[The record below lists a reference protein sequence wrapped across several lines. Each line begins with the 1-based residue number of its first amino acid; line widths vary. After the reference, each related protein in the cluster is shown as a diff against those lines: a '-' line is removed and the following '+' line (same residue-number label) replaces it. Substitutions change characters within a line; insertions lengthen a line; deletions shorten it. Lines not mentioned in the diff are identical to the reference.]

1 MDNRALRRGNALLA
15 LVHAAQAVVILA
27 LSTDFSL
34 PVTGAFMEGQPGS
47 GLPKQE
53 SCSST
58 SESARSS
65 AHSCCS
71 QRSTTL
77 SSRSRRAAHATSEVS
92 QRASTLSAGSSTR
105 CRRR

>member
-1 MDNRALRRGNALLA
+1 MDNRALRRGNASLA

-34 PVTGAFMEGQPGS
+34 PVTGAFKVGPPGS
-47 GLPKQE
+47 GLPKQVFLFDLRP
-53 SCSST
+53 
-58 SESARSS
+58 ARSS
-65 AHSCCS
+65 AYSCCS

-92 QRASTLSAGSSTR
+92 QRASIRSAGSSIP